1 MESTRRPNV
10 EGIMKATRLLS
21 LVSVLA
27 LSSVLTGCIVH
38 TDEDADDSTL
48 LVVNR
53 SDYAIFELNLV
64 DVGSGT
70 WGRNYV
76 GAEGLYPD
84 EDILLV
90 DIECDYYDARLID
103 EDDNVCEI
111 YDIDLCFDDATWR
124 ITNNTCDIFA
134 AKGDKDTI
142 TPQ

>member
-1 MESTRRPNV
+1 
-10 EGIMKATRLLS
+10 MKATRLLS

-27 LSSVLTGCIVH
+27 LSSMTTGCIIS

-48 LVVNR
+48 LVVND

-64 DVGSGT
+64 EEYSDS

-76 GAEGLYPD
+76 GAEGLYPG

-90 DIECDYYDARLID
+90 DIECDFYDARLID
-103 EDDNVCEI
+103 EDDNVCEL
-111 YDIDLCFDDATWR
+111 YGIDLCFDDATWY
-124 ITNNTCDIFA
+124 ITNNTCDVFT